1 MRREEILKTEKE
13 KNHMV
18 CPNCHNQINAKSNQ
32 CPYCGTVLFAQQESA
47 SSAPSPQSSEPIQHP
62 MEKATQYY
70 APPEYSGQPPYYPN
84 PGYYYPQPNQPIPPQ
99 GPYAAQNV
107 APSNPWPDRV
117 NSHSPEQPYPAYPY
131 PPQPSEMQTEPEK
144 QTQPPQQAPQQGYP
158 YQPYTPY
165 SAAQPQFGEYAGS
178 AQVSYPAQ
186 KTGTVMVKEKKRK
199 IWPIV
204 LICLGSLAVIGTAV
218 TLIVMLLLPPGGG
231 AASPELVADQFVGG
245 MLDGNGEQILSLVP
259 DQMVTQMVE
268 EEGYESREEMADE
281 LTGAIRLFLSYL
293 EMLDAPIDYIV
304 GEPEPIEDYILDDL
318 RETYQNYGL
327 SVSNARNVPIS
338 FTIDGE
344 ATSDISSEGVL
355 TVQINEQWYLDITQS

>member
-1 MRREEILKTEKE
+1 
-13 KNHMV
+13 
-18 CPNCHNQINAKSNQ
+18 
-32 CPYCGTVLFAQQESA
+32 
-47 SSAPSPQSSEPIQHP
+47 
-62 MEKATQYY
+62 
-70 APPEYSGQPPYYPN
+70 
-84 PGYYYPQPNQPIPPQ
+84 
-99 GPYAAQNV
+99 
-107 APSNPWPDRV
+107 
-117 NSHSPEQPYPAYPY
+117 
-131 PPQPSEMQTEPEK
+131 
-144 QTQPPQQAPQQGYP
+144 
-158 YQPYTPY
+158 
-165 SAAQPQFGEYAGS
+165 
-178 AQVSYPAQ
+178 
-186 KTGTVMVKEKKRK
+186 MVKEKKRK

-245 MLDGNGEQILSLVP
+245 MLNGNGEQILSLVP